1 MTQHTLDA
9 LFEIIESRKNDDPDT
24 SWTAKLLYT
33 GTQLIADKVV
43 EEADEVIVEAL
54 AKNKEKLTAES
65 ADLLYHLLV
74 LWADGGIKPCDV
86 WAELQRRE
94 GVSGIAEKQSRK

>member
-1 MTQHTLDA
+1 MTQNTLDA

-24 SWTAKLLYT
+24 SWTAKLLHT

-54 AKNKEKLTAES
+54 AQNKEKLAAES

-74 LWADGGIKPCDV
+74 LWADGGIRPSDV